1 FEAATAQLAGAEA
14 GKRETASAD
23 ELPTRVDLMIS
34 LGGDGTLLAAADRM
48 AAAGADIPIVG
59 VNFGSLGFLTEV
71 TLSELYD
78 AMAAVLDGN
87 ATMEPR
93 MRLRAIVGPPG
104 APTLDRVV
112 LNDIVITR
120 GSLSRMIDLDVSVD
134 DGFVTRV
141 KADGLILATPTG
153 STAYN
158 LSAGGP
164 IVEPSVD
171 AFVMTPI
178 APHTLTQRPVVM
190 SGGTELRIRPRFE
203 PAQTEVYATFDGQ
216 LGCELPP
223 GDEVITRRAGRPLT
237 LVRASGRTYYEVL
250 QEKLKWG
257 K

>member
-1 FEAATAQLAGAEA
+1 MTRSITRAGLFARPDLIAARETLVALAAWLETRGVTPVFEAATAQLAGAEA

-93 MRLRAIVGPPG
+93 MRLRAIVGSPG

-141 KADGLILATPTG
+141 KADG
-153 STAYN
+153 
-158 LSAGGP
+158 
-164 IVEPSVD
+164 
-171 AFVMTPI
+171 
-178 APHTLTQRPVVM
+178 
-190 SGGTELRIRPRFE
+190 
-203 PAQTEVYATFDGQ
+203 
-216 LGCELPP
+216 
-223 GDEVITRRAGRPLT
+223 
-237 LVRASGRTYYEVL
+237 
-250 QEKLKWG
+250 
-257 K
+257 